1 MSRARASAS
10 RGRGPDGVGWRALSL
25 VRRRVCAVTC
35 VGPGSPSEPEWQTV
49 SLCQSVISPVLQLQ
63 HELAGAVASARGYG
77 RASPTRQHG
86 RVGKCERDR
95 ARWDYDGMALLRKMY
110 PADLEWIV
118 GGQCCRVARGPRDAR
133 AGAPWRAAAQAIL
146 RCCPVRARAPLCPRT
161 TRALS
166 RHLTRR
172 PHWPCCC
179 ALSSTLSL
187 LSRSLSVYR
196 VHAKKE
202 PKPTIWPPSQR
213 GAKASTHAKKRE
225 AG

>member
-1 MSRARASAS
+1 MADSQSLSVSHIPGPSAS
-10 RGRGPDGVGWRALSL
+10 TRTSRCRWRCERSRL
-25 VRRRVCAVTC
+25 
-35 VGPGSPSEPEWQTV
+35 
-49 SLCQSVISPVLQLQ
+49 
-63 HELAGAVASARGYG
+63 
-77 RASPTRQHG
+77 RACYTPTTQHG

-118 GGQCCRVARGPRDAR
+118 GGQCCRVACGPRDAR
-133 AGAPWRAAAQAIL
+133 AARAPWRAAAQAIL